1 MKHICSGFGRSAELR
16 ADDSNWFAGEDHR
29 PRRWLKRY
37 LPAFVIA
44 TWVCLATHA
53 QAHPHVWV
61 TMNTDLLYAPDGSV
75 TGLRQAWAFDDMFSA
90 YSTMGIPAKTKGQF
104 TREELQPLAQ
114 VNVESLKDYAYFTYA
129 WIDGKQQ
136 KDAFTDPI
144 DYWLAYDA
152 KATVLILHFTLPF
165 KKPVKAKVLKIEIYD
180 PEFFIDF
187 GFAEK
192 NPVKLVGAPLQCAL
206 WTEKPPDEN
215 FLSPQN
221 LNRAFVPSEANIGM
235 GMDFANK
242 ILVQCP

>member
-1 MKHICSGFGRSAELR
+1 MKIVRFGFGRGAELR
-16 ADDSNWFAGEDHR
+16 AANSSSFVGENPR

-44 TWVCLATHA
+44 TVCLATPA

-129 WIDGKQQ
+129 WIDGKRQ

-144 DYWLAYDA
+144 DYWLTYDD
-152 KATVLILHFTLPF
+152 KANVLTLHFTLPF
-165 KKPVKAKVLKIEIYD
+165 KEPVKAKVLKIEIYD

-187 GFAEK
+187 GFTEK

-206 WTEKPPDEN
+206 WTEKPPDVN

>member
-1 MKHICSGFGRSAELR
+1 MTLISSGFGRPAELR
-16 ADDSNWFAGEDHR
+16 ANDSSWFTSEDHR

-37 LPAFVIA
+37 LAPLAVA
-44 TWVCLATHA
+44 TWACLATNA

-129 WIDGKQQ
+129 WIDGKRQ

-144 DYWLAYDA
+144 DYWLTYDD
-152 KATVLILHFTLPF
+152 KANVLTLHFTLPF
-165 KKPVKAKVLKIEIYD
+165 KEPVKAKVLKIEIYD

-187 GFAEK
+187 GFTEK

-206 WTEKPPDEN
+206 WTEKPPDVN

-235 GMDFANK
+235 GMDFADK

>member
-1 MKHICSGFGRSAELR
+1 MKPICSGFGRSAELPSY
-16 ADDSNWFAGEDHR
+16 DSCFRGEDHR
-29 PRRWLKRY
+29 PGRWLKRY

-44 TWVCLATHA
+44 AVCLAAPA

-114 VNVESLKDYAYFTYA
+114 VNVESLKDYGYFTYG

-144 DYWLAYDA
+144 DCWLTYDA

-165 KKPVKAKVLKIEIYD
+165 KNPVKAKVLKIEIYD

-192 NPVKLVGAPLQCAL
+192 NPVKLVDAPLQCAL

-215 FLSPQN
+215 FLSQQN

-235 GMDFANK
+235 GMAFANK